1 MRVLQKRYFVFTFK
15 LVYSSMNQTT
25 FIIILGTI
33 LFVDIV
39 FVALALGIN
48 KNNAKYLLAG
58 YNTMSKDDREK
69 FDIDDFLI
77 FFKNFFLQISIYST
91 LIFFVLLILFDSV
104 VSIIGYTMSIILPM
118 PLMIHMGN
126 KFYSK

>member
-1 MRVLQKRYFVFTFK
+1 
-15 LVYSSMNQTT
+15 MNQTT

-39 FVALALGIN
+39 FVALAFGIN

-69 FDIDDFLI
+69 FDIDGFLI
-77 FFKNFFLQISIYST
+77 FFKKFFLQISIYST
-91 LIFFVLLILFDSV
+91 LIFILLFILFDPV
-104 VSIIGYTMSIILPM
+104 VSIIGYSLSIILPM
-118 PLMIHMGN
+118 PVIIYIGD
-126 KFYSK
+126 KFNHHFS